1 MSIGEMIPSSFR
13 PVPLRARPDLEFER
27 FDEGPDA
34 GFSVK
39 DPLGLQYHRLE
50 PSQFAVLQLLDGRR
64 SLRELKA
71 AINRD
76 FPAIGFTL
84 DELQSLIVDLHQKG
98 LVLSDRLGQAQTLQN
113 RVRKN
118 RGKQAMS
125 LFGQIL
131 YTRLPGWNP
140 MRTLT
145 ALLPWVRWVYSTP
158 FIVLAS
164 LFVASSWLLVLV
176 QFAEFRSRLPEFQQ
190 FFAWPNIM
198 WLWVTLAG
206 SKILHEFGHGLTCHY
221 YGRRCHE
228 MGVMLLVFTPTLYCD
243 VTDAWLIRDRWP
255 RIWIGAGGMLFETV
269 LSAFA
274 IYVWWFSAPGLIN
287 HLALNVFF
295 VTTITTVIFNLNPL
309 MRFDGYYMLA
319 DYLGIPNMRSQAER
333 LLDRSL
339 ARNVYGFDLLPDPL
353 LPQHNQG
360 WFAAYAIASSAY
372 GWFVFGSIMLFL
384 YSWLKPHQLQSLGIT
399 AAFFS
404 MAGLLMSLGV
414 RTYRIGKTPR
424 HGPVRWWSVA
434 LAAVVFVAALS
445 AVLFA
450 PIPWYVEAAAI
461 IEPAGV
467 VHLYSAVPGRLVEIK
482 VQPGDL
488 VAAGDVLLVLENE
501 ELADRARKLEDDLAA
516 QKVLVA
522 AARTADNASDYS
534 VASEHQLGLEKQL
547 AEVREQVQHL
557 TVTAPT
563 AGRIVAADYRSPPP
577 DLPDRALPQWHA
589 TPLDRQ
595 NLGSWI
601 EIRTQLAS
609 IAPGEGLQA
618 VLYLPQV
625 HRNEVTVGDRVS
637 LKLDSLPDRV
647 FRGEIAEMSHQQAET
662 VPIALSTKA
671 GGPLATESLPD
682 QTERLQELTYQAKV
696 NLTDDEHVLRTGMR
710 GSARFIVAEHTTAW
724 WIAQSLRR
732 LFRFRM

>member
-1 MSIGEMIPSSFR
+1 MSVGEMIPSSFR
-13 PVPLRARPDLEFER
+13 PVPLRARPDLEYAR

-34 GFSVK
+34 GYSVK
-39 DPLGLQYHRLE
+39 DPLGLQFHRLE
-50 PSQFAVLQLLDGRR
+50 PAQFAVLQRLDGKR
-64 SLRELKA
+64 SLRELKTEV
-71 AINRD
+71 NRD

-98 LVLSDRLGQAQTLQN
+98 LVLSDRLGQAATLRG
-113 RVRKN
+113 RVSKD
-118 RGKQAMS
+118 RGKKLMG

-140 MRTLT
+140 MQTLT
-145 ALLPWVRWVYSTP
+145 AMLPWVRWIYSTP

-164 LFVASSWLLVLV
+164 LFVASSWILVLV

-190 FFAWPNIM
+190 FFAWPNIL
-198 WLWVTLAG
+198 WLYCTLAVC
-206 SKILHEFGHGLTCHY
+206 KIIHEFGHGLTCHY
-221 YGRRCHE
+221 FGRRCHE

-255 RIWIGAGGMLFETV
+255 RIWIGAGGMLFEVV
-269 LSAFA
+269 LSAIA

-295 VTTITTVIFNLNPL
+295 VTTVTTVIFNLNPL

-319 DYLGIPNMRSQAER
+319 DLLGIPNLRSQAER

-339 ARNVYGFDLLPDPL
+339 AKNVYGFDLLPDPL

-360 WFAAYAIASSAY
+360 WFELYAIASSAY
-372 GWFVFGSIMLFL
+372 GWFVLGSILLFL
-384 YSWLKPHQLQSLGIT
+384 YSWLKPYQLQSLGIT
-399 AAFFS
+399 AACFS
-404 MAGLLMSLGV
+404 LTGLLMSLGV
-414 RTYRIGKTPR
+414 RTYRIGKMPR

-434 LAAVVFVAALS
+434 VAAVVFIAALS

-450 PIPWYVEAAAI
+450 PVPWYVEAAAI
-461 IEPAGV
+461 IEPAGAAQV
-467 VHLYSAVPGRLVEIK
+467 YSTVPGRLIEIK
-482 VQPGDL
+482 VQPGDA
-488 VAAGDVLLVLENE
+488 VSEGDVLAVLENE
-501 ELADRARKLEDDLAA
+501 ELADKARKLADELAA
-516 QKVLVA
+516 QRVLVS
-522 AARTADNASDYS
+522 AARTANNTADFA
-534 VASEHQLGLEKQL
+534 VAYEHQLGLEKQL
-547 AEVREQVQHL
+547 AEAEEQLRHL

-563 AGRIVAADYRSPPP
+563 SGRVVAADYRTQPP
-577 DLPDRALPQWHA
+577 DLPDRALPKWHG
-589 TPLDRQ
+589 TLLDRQ
-595 NLGSWI
+595 NLGSWV
-601 EIRTQLAS
+601 EVRTQLMS
-609 IAPGEGLQA
+609 IAPGDDLEV

-625 HRNEVTVGDRVS
+625 HRNEVTVGQPVS
-637 LKLDSLPDRV
+637 LKLDALPDRV
-647 FRGEIAEMSHQQAET
+647 IRGEVSEMSYEQAET

-696 NLTDDEHVLRTGMR
+696 KLVDQEHVLRTGMR
-710 GSARFIVAEHTTAW
+710 GNARFIVAQHTTAW

-732 LFRFRM
+732 LFKFRM